1 MKVHGVLVPYADDD
15 KTKLDKMAD
24 GAAYVVDIK
33 NFDIR
38 TVLQNRALHKYFSLL
53 ADALNAGGYTVA
65 TTIKASV
72 IWTPL
77 SVKELIWKPLQEV
90 ILNKKSTTELQKEEI
105 DKVYDTVNLLTAER
119 FKISILFP
127 SKETR

>member
-1 MKVHGVLVPYADDD
+1 MLIPFSATD
-15 KTKLDKMAD
+15 KEKLDKMAD